1 MTLQRFFKCKT
12 CKTRV
17 FTLNELCPV
26 KACKQCGNE
35 KFEPSTMKE
44 QDTSILSKESSNL
57 NQDSE
62 YLIDL

>member
-1 MTLQRFFKCKT
+1 M
-12 CKTRV
+12 
-17 FTLNELCPV
+17 FTLDQLCPV

-44 QDTSILSKESSNL
+44 EDISILSKENANL